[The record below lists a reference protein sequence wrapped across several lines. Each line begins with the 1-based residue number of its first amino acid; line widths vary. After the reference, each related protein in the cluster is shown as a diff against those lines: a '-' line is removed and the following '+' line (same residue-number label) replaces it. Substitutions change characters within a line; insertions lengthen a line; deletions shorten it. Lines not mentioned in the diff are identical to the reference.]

1 MQMSN
6 FLFPL
11 EREASQAL
19 GLHGGLCKEEGQPG
33 EMGCSLIMGQ
43 TDSCTMKHR
52 VLHKPGWVPVV
63 VGWGGPA
70 LPRLTGA
77 SASHLGCLWLLAGA
91 ACLRLRQ
98 WEGFR
103 RMLGGLVGLIWEVRE
118 EASFSCISLP

>member
-43 TDSCTMKHR
+43 MDSCTMKHR
-52 VLHKPGWVPVV
+52 MLHKPGWVPVV

-70 LPRLTGA
+70 LPRLMGALPPTWGA
-77 SASHLGCLWLLAGA
+77 SGCWLGLPACVCSSGKVSGA
-91 ACLRLRQ
+91 C
-98 WEGFR
+98 
-103 RMLGGLVGLIWEVRE
+103 
-118 EASFSCISLP
+118 

>member
-19 GLHGGLCKEEGQPG
+19 GLHGGLCKGEGQPG

-43 TDSCTMKHR
+43 MDSCTMKHR

-70 LPRLTGA
+70 LPQLTGV
-77 SASHLGCLWLLAGA
+77 SASHLGCLWLLAFA
-91 ACLRLRQ
+91 AVGRFQ
-98 WEGFR
+98 DHVR
-103 RMLGGLVGLIWEVRE
+103 RACGSIWEVRE